1 MNYFDIK
8 KKVRVLYILMKLSI
22 SKKHLYPSIFNKMFD
37 AIGMLSTLIS
47 IFLFFLKMILVD
59 KNYIFWAGIIL
70 YTIIFCFLIKIFFQ
84 FLGYHDSISKRLNVS
99 TKQGFRQSVKIFDK
113 INFSK
118 FYEKMF
124 LSFLTVVLLFL
135 NENALT
141 TSISSNKICWVI
153 LTTLFLVFNVFLI
166 FLAKNIN
173 LIKNSIKKYWTYSFL
188 ILNIFTLIGF
198 LLFFL
203 RIENFSFSAYILYC
217 CYFAFLCVIVFFFVI
232 YIMFIYNPPTKEK

>member
-1 MNYFDIK
+1 
-8 KKVRVLYILMKLSI
+8 MKLFI
-22 SKKHLYPSIFNKMFD
+22 SKKNLSPSIFNKMLD
-37 AIGMLSTLIS
+37 VIGTISTFIS
-47 IFLFFLKMILVD
+47 IFLFFLKIILVD
-59 KNYIFWAGIIL
+59 KNFIFLSGFLLYLIIL
-70 YTIIFCFLIKIFFQ
+70 IFLIKILFQ
-84 FLGYHDSISKRLNVS
+84 FLGYHDSISKRFNVS

-153 LTTLFLVFNVFLI
+153 LTMLFLVFNVFLI

-188 ILNIFTLIGF
+188 ILNIFTLIAF

-217 CYFAFLCVIVFFFVI
+217 CYFGFLCSVVILFVL
-232 YIMFIYNPPTKEK
+232 YIIFVYNPPTNEK